1 MSLISIDPVTFGARN
16 NCGGWA
22 LWTLEA
28 RLVACGAYLYEHEL
42 RLFNCAEAIIERPNY
57 RGRSS
62 NVNPEDIVRLA
73 FDAGVAAARV
83 AKKVTPVSV
92 KQWKGETPKEVIEYR
107 VRRLLTDKEQK
118 AFETNLETVAASK
131 RHNVI
136 EAVALGLWRF
146 GRMKR

>member
-83 AKKVTPVSV
+83 AKKV
-92 KQWKGETPKEVIEYR
+92 IEYR